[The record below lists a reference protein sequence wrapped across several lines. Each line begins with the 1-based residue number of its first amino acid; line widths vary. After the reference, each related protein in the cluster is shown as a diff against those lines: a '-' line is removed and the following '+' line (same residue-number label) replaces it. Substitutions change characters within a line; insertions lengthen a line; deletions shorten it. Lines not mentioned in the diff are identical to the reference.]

1 MASLTK
7 VKINNIDTSIEYF
20 ADPLLLLNFGSTLA
34 NTDIGFIF
42 NRDGGISSNVAL
54 YWDETRD
61 RISVAYTTTTGLPN
75 GNIALS
81 SYANIAAAWYFGN
94 IAGGTTGNVFISAN
108 VLPTGNAVYNF
119 GSPTARWNVGYFAAT
134 TLDLGGSQISV
145 DPTNGF
151 KFTVGGTG
159 TPIYLASNGAISGT
173 TLSSAT
179 TLTVGTSAAIGTTLG
194 VGTNITAGGYIN
206 AAGNILSTGGVF
218 NALTVNGNESVTG
231 YVNVT
236 GNVLAAV
243 FNGGQV
249 AVSGL
254 INTAGNVLATAG
266 TFNALTVN
274 GNESVTG
281 YLNVTGNILATQAT
295 FNGITGTGY
304 FNTTG
309 NISTAQLNAGQI
321 NTTGNI
327 VATSGIYNYLDVNG
341 NVDLGLVGA
350 ISGSWIGI
358 RGNITQTSSGGAVY
372 INTTGNV
379 IAAGG
384 IYNALTVNGNESV
397 TGYLNVTGNVMAAV
411 VTASQFNTPGNVLA
425 TAGTFN
431 AVTVNG
437 VLNATGN
444 ILSTGAIHNL
454 LTVNGNATIGAASV
468 AGVVHSVVGNVNQ
481 SGAGT
486 IFYNTPGNI
495 MAAIGQFGSITSTGF
510 INTSANISAGQGQ
523 FATINASGLINTTAN
538 ISASLFSGGQLYV
551 SGLVNAG
558 GNILAQSAIFNFLDV
573 NGNIS
578 VGDVTVPGAGH
589 SIIGNITQSGAGTIF
604 YNTPGNIMAAIGRFG
619 QISSDGLINTSA
631 NVMAATG
638 RFGTVLSDGFINTSA
653 NVSAALH
660 TGGSVVVSGLIN
672 TAANILTSQITVF
685 GNAVIGAITTPGVVH
700 NLVGNISQSGAGTIF
715 FNTPGNVMA
724 ALGQFGAVNVSGY
737 VNAAGNISTAQLNA
751 GQINTTG
758 NVSASQLIAA
768 TLSTRSAYGNIHL
781 TQFASIFA
789 EGNSAENQS
798 IVQVSTTGLS
808 DGAGM
813 WAVTGLDSRVYS
825 SRGIAFATGLT
836 MRGQDTP
843 TGGVI
848 KVAITAAGDLWAN
861 AVTTSTSTSTGALV
875 VGGGVGIGG
884 NVIAGGYI
892 NTAGNLLATAATVN
906 ALTVNGFINV
916 SGNVI
921 ANTLEVGAI
930 ESSGVIYAN
939 SATAGTSS
947 TTGALIV
954 AGGIGVAKDSVF
966 GGNLTINGN
975 LFINGNTTVFN
986 TNNLSINDSLIYL
999 ADDNPADSLDI
1010 GFVSSFTN
1018 PGYQHT
1024 GFARDASDGVWK
1036 LFANVVAEPTTTI
1049 DFTNAT
1055 YSNLLIGNLLARQAT
1070 ITGLNSAGYINTSG
1084 NVSAAAYT
1092 GGTIN
1097 VSGVI
1102 NTAGNILSTGAVH
1115 NSLTVN
1121 GNTTVANIITTG
1133 AGQFSGPFNETTTVS
1148 GVYAGNLNL
1157 SPRVG
1162 FFNGTAAQNWQ
1173 IDNNFGTFRWYTPGV
1188 TRMSLDSNGNLA
1200 VNSYAN
1206 ISLGS
1211 VTGDSALQIVGN
1223 VGRGGAGYHD
1233 FLRVTSTASGA
1244 TNPNKFFRLNGEG
1257 TLQIINSAYTANP
1270 LSLTDDGRLSI
1281 SGNITA
1287 GSLTIPGAQHV
1298 LNGNVQINA
1307 IGSIQVPV
1315 GTTLQR
1321 PGSSIAGQ
1329 IRFNTDT
1336 NAFEGYGNAWAA
1348 IGGGGSGGSP
1358 GGVTTTF
1365 QYNFGGA
1372 FGGIPTMN
1380 YIAANSAIIISTGT
1394 TSTSTGTG
1402 ALQIVGGLGITENI
1416 NTGGSIT
1423 TTGLINTSANVSAS
1437 QVSAGTIKTTGVVN
1451 SGGNVLATGGVFNA
1465 LNVNGNIAVGAITTP
1480 GAGHTIV
1487 GNVTQSGA
1495 GTIFYN
1501 TPGNILAAQGS
1512 FGTVNATGLINTAG
1526 NVVAAVITAS
1536 QFNTAGNILAAG
1548 AVFNSERVN
1557 GTSTVNVLNSTGNI
1571 LGTGG
1576 ILNSLTVNGATTQA
1590 GTLTVSSGFINSTG
1604 NIIATGGILNALTVN
1619 GTATVSILNS
1629 TGNILSTGAVH
1640 NSLTVNGATTQA
1652 GTLTVSSG
1660 FLNCAGN
1667 IVSTGAIHNAL
1678 TVNGGI
1684 TSSGYLNTSGNISA
1698 AIGSF
1703 GTLIVGSTAV
1713 VTNLNADLWDGNHFA
1728 TYLNQAVLTTSTPS
1742 FSTVTSTVATG
1753 TAPFTV
1759 ASTTTVTNL
1768 SADTLDGIHAIG
1780 LYNNMGDNHATRTA
1794 FDAAGVAL
1802 TTNFGY
1808 RYVQGATNGPGTNS
1822 ATQYYSWNIGLG
1834 NDYAYNS
1841 YAAQFALPRNVS
1853 TPYLSVRYEEA
1864 GVLGAWQKI
1873 AAGSADSAGTASTAG
1888 TVTTAAQTAITS
1900 VGILTSLNTSGNV
1913 LATGGVFNALTINGT
1928 ATTQGV
1934 VPASSNVYSVGSTTA
1949 WYSALWGKAVN
1960 AQYADLAENYTSDS
1974 DYESGTVLIFGGI
1987 DEVTISSRS
1996 HDPAIAGVVSTN
2008 PAYHMNYQTEGVAV
2022 ALQGR
2027 VPTKVKGPVNKGD
2040 CVVASDIPGVAQRLV
2055 MMHYQP
2061 GCIIGKSLGTIED
2074 DSIQTIEVVVGRL

>member
-20 ADPLLLLNFGSTLA
+20 ADPLVLLNFGSTLA

-42 NRDGGISSNVAL
+42 NRDGGTSSNVAL
-54 YWDETRD
+54 YWDETKD
-61 RISVAYTTTTGLPN
+61 RISVAYTSTTGLPN
-75 GNIALS
+75 GNIALT
-81 SYANIAAAWYFGN
+81 SYANVAAAWYFGN
-94 IAGGTTGNVFISAN
+94 LAGGTTNNIFVSAN

-159 TPIYLASNGAISGT
+159 TPTYLASNGLISGT
-173 TLSSAT
+173 TLSSSG
-179 TLTVGTSAAIGTTLG
+179 TLNVGTSGVIGTTLG

-206 AAGNILSTGGVF
+206 AAGNILSTGAVH

-236 GNVLAAV
+236 GNVLATV

-249 AVSGL
+249 NVSGL

-281 YLNVTGNILATQAT
+281 YLNVTGNVLA
-295 FNGITGTGY
+295 
-304 FNTTG
+304 
-309 NISTAQLNAGQI
+309 S
-321 NTTGNI
+321 
-327 VATSGIYNYLDVNG
+327 
-341 NVDLGLVGA
+341 
-350 ISGSWIGI
+350 
-358 RGNITQTSSGGAVY
+358 
-372 INTTGNV
+372 V
-379 IAAGG
+379 I
-384 IYNALTVNGNESV
+384 
-397 TGYLNVTGNVMAAV
+397 
-411 VTASQFNTPGNVLA
+411 TASQINTPGNVLA
-425 TAGTFN
+425 TVGVFN
-431 AVTVNG
+431 GLTVNG
-437 VLNATGN
+437 VINASGN

-454 LTVNGNATIGAASV
+454 LTVNGNTTIGVATV
-468 AGVVHSVVGNVNQ
+468 AGVVHSIVGNVNQ

-486 IFYNTPGNI
+486 VFYNTPGNI
-495 MAAIGQFGSITSTGF
+495 MAAIGRFGSISSDGF

-523 FATINASGLINTTAN
+523 FGTINITGLLNSSAN
-538 ISASLFSGGQLYV
+538 ISASMFSGGQLYV

-558 GNILAQSAIFNFLDV
+558 GNLLASAGTFSSLDV
-573 NGNIS
+573 NGNIE
-578 VGDVTVPGAGH
+578 VGSATNPGGSH
-589 SIIGNITQSGAGTIF
+589 SFIGNIQQSGPGTVWF
-604 YNTPGNIMAAIGRFG
+604 NTPGNLLAAYGQFG
-619 QISSDGLINTSA
+619 QIRSDGLINTSA

-653 NVSAALH
+653 NVSAASYV
-660 TGGSVVVSGLIN
+660 GGQLVVSGVIN

-724 ALGQFGAVNVSGY
+724 ATGQFGAVNVSGY
-737 VNAAGNISTAQLNA
+737 VNAAGNISTPQLNA

-758 NVSASQLIAA
+758 NVSASQLIAS

-813 WAVTGLDSRVYS
+813 WAFTGLDSRVYS

-875 VGGGVGIGG
+875 VAGGVGIGG

-892 NTAGNLLATAATVN
+892 NTAGNILAAAVTVN
-906 ALTVNGFINV
+906 ALTVNGGVASTGFINT
-916 SGNVI
+916 SGNLSAAIGQFGAINSTGYINTTGNISTAQLNAGQINTTGNILATGAVFNSERVNGTSTVNVLNSTGNILATGGIFNSLTVNGNQSVTGYVNITGNII
-921 ANTLEVGAI
+921 AVTAKVGSI

-939 SATAGTSS
+939 STAIGTSS
-947 TTGALIV
+947 TTGALQV
-954 AGGIGVAKDSVF
+954 AGGIGVAKDSYF
-966 GGNLTINGN
+966 GGNLTLAGN
-975 LFINGNTTVFN
+975 LFVQGNVTYFSS
-986 TNNLSINDSLIYL
+986 NNVTFSDALIYL
-999 ADDNPADSLDI
+999 ADGATGDVVDI
-1010 GFVSSFTN
+1010 GFVGHYYS

-1024 GFARDASDGVWK
+1024 GFARDATDGVWK

-1055 YSNLLIGNLLARQAT
+1055 YSNLMVGNILAGQAT
-1070 ITGLNSAGYINTSG
+1070 ITGLNSAGFINTSG
-1084 NVSAAAYT
+1084 NISAATILAGAITSTGYINTAGNISTAQLNAGQINTTGNVLATTGIFNALNVNGNETITGFLNVTGNILSAGAVHNSLTVNGGITSTGFFNTSGNISAAAYT

-1115 NSLTVN
+1115 NALTVN
-1121 GNTTVANIITTG
+1121 GNTTVANITTTG
-1133 AGQFSGPFNETTTVS
+1133 AGQFTGPFNESTTIS

-1188 TRMSLDSNGNLA
+1188 TRMSLDPNGNLS
-1200 VNSYAN
+1200 VSGTAN
-1206 ISLGS
+1206 VTYTGS
-1211 VTGDSALQIVGN
+1211 GESALQITGYAS
-1223 VGRGGAGYHD
+1223 RGGVGYHD
-1233 FLRVTSTASGA
+1233 FLRVTNTYASA
-1244 TNPNKFFRLNGEG
+1244 TNPNKFFRVDSAG

-1270 LSLTDDGRLSI
+1270 LSLTDDGRFSV

-1287 GSLTIPGAQHV
+1287 GTLTTPGAQHTFF
-1298 LNGNVQINA
+1298 GNVQTNA
-1307 IGSIQVPV
+1307 IGFLQVPA

-1321 PGSSIAGQ
+1321 PITGNVAGM
-1329 IRFNTDT
+1329 IRFNLDT
-1336 NAFEGYGNAWAA
+1336 NSFEGYGNAWAA
-1348 IGGGGSGGSP
+1348 IGGGGGGGSTP
-1358 GGVTTTF
+1358 GGVTSTI
-1365 QYNFGGA
+1365 QYNAGGA
-1372 FGGIPTMN
+1372 LGGIASMN
-1380 YIAANSAIIISTGT
+1380 YVVANGAVILSTGT
-1394 TSTSTGTG
+1394 SSTSTATG
-1402 ALQIVGGLGITENI
+1402 ALQIIGGVGITENI

-1451 SGGNVLATGGVFNA
+1451 SGGNVVATGGVFNA
-1465 LNVNGNIAVGAITTP
+1465 LNVNGNIAVGLLTTP
-1480 GAGHTIV
+1480 GAGHTIT
-1487 GNVTQSGA
+1487 GNVVQSGA
-1495 GTIFYN
+1495 GTVYIN
-1501 TPGNILAAQGS
+1501 TPGNIIAAQGS

-1536 QFNTAGNILAAG
+1536 QFNTAGNILSAG
-1548 AVFNSERVN
+1548 AVHNALAVN
-1557 GTSTVNVLNSTGNI
+1557 GTATVSILNSTGNI

-1576 ILNSLTVNGATTQA
+1576 ILNS
-1590 GTLTVSSGFINSTG
+1590 
-1604 NIIATGGILNALTVN
+1604 LTVN

-1703 GTLIVGSTAV
+1703 GTLIVGST
-1713 VTNLNADLWDGNHFA
+1713 
-1728 TYLNQAVLTTSTPS
+1728 
-1742 FSTVTSTVATG
+1742 
-1753 TAPFTV
+1753 
-1759 ASTTTVTNL
+1759 TTVTNL

-1834 NDYAYNS
+1834 NDYAYNT

-1873 AAGSADSAGTASTAG
+1873 AAGSADTAAACSGTAYLASAVSYLPNRTDATAYPVLWGAAYTSGSG
-1888 TVTTAAQTAITS
+1888 TIAYSCAAIT
-1900 VGILTSLNTSGNV
+1900 ITSS
-1913 LATGGVFNALTINGT
+1913 TGTLT
-1928 ATTQGV
+1928 ATLF
-1934 VPASSNVYSVGSTTA
+1934 A
-1949 WYSALWGKAVN
+1949 GKATS
-1960 AQYADLAENYTSDS
+1960 AQYADLAENYTSDKK
-1974 DYESGTVLIFGGI
+1974 YVAGTVVIFGG
-1987 DEVTISSRS
+1987 DKEVTISTES
-1996 HDPAIAGVVSTN
+1996 HDPAIAGIISSN
-2008 PAYHMNYQTEGVAV
+2008 PAYLMNSELDGLPV

-2027 VPTKVKGPVNKGD
+2027 VPCRVQGPVKKGD
-2040 CVVASDIPGVAQRLV
+2040 RLVSSSKSGVACKMDKAL
-2055 MMHYQP
+2055 YEP
-2061 GCIIGKSLGTIED
+2061 GCIIGKALED
-2074 DSIQTIEVVVGRL
+2074 ILDDRVVTIEVVVGRV